1 MIWHTVIKSN
11 TYIFSVEE
19 LWKIISVI
27 LLSSVKFG
35 LGGLPLAFGY
45 GFTFFKIVV
54 TTSVGGILGI
64 VVFSYLSE
72 QILKLVDYFTS
83 KWRKNHPAKPK
94 KKFTMQNKL
103 IVRVKRKFGLIG
115 LAILT
120 PTVLSMPLGML
131 LAKRYFHNTQ
141 RIMAYMITSVLFWSV
156 TISSF
161 KLFF

>member
-1 MIWHTVIKSN
+1 M
-11 TYIFSVEE
+11 EE
-19 LWKIISVI
+19 LWKIISVV

-35 LGGLPLAFGY
+35 LGGLPLALAVYHFS
-45 GFTFFKIVV
+45 FFKAVV
-54 TTSVGGILGI
+54 TTSFGGILGI

-72 QILKLVDYFTS
+72 LILKLADKVTCW
-83 KWRKNHPAKPK
+83 WRKKHPAKPK
-94 KKFTMQNKL
+94 KKFTFQNKM
-103 IVRVKRKFGLIG
+103 IVRVKKRFGLIG

-141 RIMAYMITSVLFWSV
+141 RVMVYMISSVLFWAI
-156 TISSF
+156 TISSY

>member
-1 MIWHTVIKSN
+1 MS
-11 TYIFSVEE
+11 E
-19 LWKIISVI
+19 LWKILSVI

-35 LGGLPLAFGY
+35 LGGIPLAFGY

-64 VVFSYLSE
+64 IVFSYLSE
-72 QILKLVDYFTS
+72 QILKLVD
-83 KWRKNHPAKPK
+83 KIGQWWRRDHPKKPK
-94 KKFTMQNKL
+94 KIFTYKNKF
-103 IVRVKRKFGLIG
+103 IVKVKMKFGLIG

-131 LAKRYFHNTQ
+131 LAKRYFHNSQ
-141 RIMAYMITSVLFWSV
+141 RVMLYMITSVLFWSV